1 MEMSRQR
8 PPAQRTSLRK
18 GRGHTRELVSETQ
31 LALGSWGW
39 PAKCQFAYGGEGP
52 SQPSRSPGQGEEVR
66 PRAVSGGRPSG
77 RVGELGSPPPPPS
90 SRAHLEQA
98 LALLPA
104 GARTSAGRTRW
115 CAAGLSGNPVPA
127 HSCDNQ
133 SVPWGTK
140 MPLAEDH
147 CSPELGTAPSVSP
160 SSLPTPRLPWCTPP
174 LLPPRPGL
182 PLLYSGRRPRSPW
195 SYEAQMILIKD
206 WAQVP
211 LGQWGRQSAWAGSR
225 ACYLNAL

>member
-1 MEMSRQR
+1 MVTRASSCLRHSWPLGLGAGLPSASLPMEER
-8 PPAQRTSLRK
+8 
-18 GRGHTRELVSETQ
+18 GRASQARARARERRSDPEQSQGDGHRAASV
-31 LALGSWGW
+31 SWGALLR
-39 PAKCQFAYGGEGP
+39 PLPPGP
-52 SQPSRSPGQGEEVR
+52 
-66 PRAVSGGRPSG
+66 
-77 RVGELGSPPPPPS
+77 
-90 SRAHLEQA
+90 HLEQA